1 LLLCL
6 WVVDKVF
13 VGIYYETVV
22 ITRAKKRADAV
33 PALRAALGE
42 RHGREAAPVSLMN
55 HIALVYWSD
64 KRKSSWYRLPGS
76 DDACAIH
83 PSRVGAALRAL
94 VPTKEP
100 DRAGWDG
107 NTSASRKP

>member
-1 LLLCL
+1 M
-6 WVVDKVF
+6 DKVF

-76 DDACAIH
+76 DDASNRRFAANLMKYQGWR
-83 PSRVGAALRAL
+83 SVAYKGKGVRYVTEVVRKKAGKTGA
-94 VPTKEP
+94 K
-100 DRAGWDG
+100 
-107 NTSASRKP
+107 